1 MKSRSSAGKSDSRL
15 SRSKC
20 PLVLSCISSI
30 TMPRGR
36 KSLLSGMKLSYCC
49 EWPNCYIMYDNV
61 DLFKYHQLQHFRELC
76 EQPPQGSYFFTCGIC
91 NTSLNVTDGDAIE
104 RHSFFH
110 SWVNQ
115 LKTIG
120 KHILELNDW
129 PVCLSDSISCNLIP
143 ELPTK
148 FECGW
153 EYCDF
158 KTNDVSVFITHVSK
172 HPEEY
177 TDSRYPE
184 NVQLKCLWEN
194 CTYMANRLKNLSCHL
209 DTHTQAKRAACPT
222 CGLLL
227 VDFRK
232 LEDHLKRQQIHLL
245 NKSTHFKQNL
255 HHSIK
260 PVKCNRCRR
269 VFSTQ
274 RLLMSHMKRHINT
287 VKCPFCDMTVWS
299 KSALERHILFRH
311 SDEKPYKCPHCS
323 FAFKLT
329 NGLTR
334 HLRLRHKI
342 NELNHNE
349 KKSANSLVTD
359 TTQSDLDAEKWPHST
374 SIAPIHGLLAQAGAL
389 PNIQT
394 DILPRT
400 DNDIIPCAKVNV
412 FVCPHNGCSFK
423 TNKRNGYLIHIGRKH
438 NPLPSY
444 SSLESLSDH
453 SYNAENSSNTSQK
466 RLYMCHMCSVV
477 KRRGSE
483 LSKHLVKDHH
493 LARPSG
499 HVRFTYTISDDGHYR
514 LQLTRLDTVC
524 VAAQLLGET
533 VVSKL
538 LVETRNQQ
546 LPICE

>member
-1 MKSRSSAGKSDSRL
+1 
-15 SRSKC
+15 
-20 PLVLSCISSI
+20 
-30 TMPRGR
+30 MPRGR
-36 KSLLSGMKLSYCC
+36 RSLLSGMKLSYCC
-49 EWPNCYIMYDNV
+49 EWPNCSNTYDNE
-61 DLFKYHQLQHFRELC
+61 DLIKYHQLQHFKELC
-76 EQPPQGSYFFTCGIC
+76 QQASQNSCPPIC
-91 NTSLNVTDGDAIE
+91 NICNALLDITDIDGIE

-110 SWVNQ
+110 SWVSR

-120 KHILELNDW
+120 KHVLELNDW
-129 PVCLSDSISCNLIP
+129 PVCLSDPMSCNLIP

-158 KTNDVSVFITHVSK
+158 KTNDVSIFITHVSK

-177 TDSRYPE
+177 TDSRYPA

-194 CTYMANRLKNLSCHL
+194 CKYMANRLRNLSCHL
-209 DTHTQAKRAACPT
+209 DTHTQTKRAACPT

-232 LEDHLKRQQIHLL
+232 LEDHLKRQQVHLL
-245 NKSTHFKQNL
+245 NKSANFKEKL

-260 PVKCNRCRR
+260 PVKCSRCRK

-274 RLLMSHMKRHINT
+274 RFLMMHMKRHINT

-299 KSALERHILFRH
+299 KSALDRHILFRH
-311 SDEKPYKCPHCS
+311 SNEKPFFCPYCP
-323 FAFKLT
+323 FAFKIID
-329 NGLTR
+329 GLAR
-334 HLRLRHKI
+334 HLKFKHKI
-342 NELNHNE
+342 NGSNENGGTSINPVSLN
-349 KKSANSLVTD
+349 TD
-359 TTQSDLDAEKWPHST
+359 QSDLDAERWPSHPT
-374 SIAPIHGLLAQAGAL
+374 SVAPIHGPLAQAGAL
-389 PNIQT
+389 PLIQT
-394 DILPRT
+394 DALTSADYDTTVFATP
-400 DNDIIPCAKVNV
+400 DV
-412 FVCPHNGCSFK
+412 FVCPHNGCNFK
-423 TNKRNGYLIHIGRKH
+423 TNKRNGYLVHIGRKH
-438 NPLPSY
+438 NPLPS
-444 SSLESLSDH
+444 
-453 SYNAENSSNTSQK
+453 NSSSESSDQPLNIDDSPKLSQD
-466 RLYMCHMCSVV
+466 RLYICHMCSVV
-477 KRRGSE
+477 KRRGCE

-514 LQLTRLDTVC
+514 LQLTRLDTVR

-538 LVETRNQQ
+538 LVDTRNQQ

>member
-1 MKSRSSAGKSDSRL
+1 M
-15 SRSKC
+15 
-20 PLVLSCISSI
+20 
-30 TMPRGR
+30 TRGR
-36 KSLLSGMKLSYCC
+36 KSLLSGMKLSYTC
-49 EWPNCYIMYDNV
+49 EWSNCCNTYNNEN
-61 DLFKYHQLQHFRELC
+61 LLKYHQLQHFRDLC
-76 EQPPQGSYFFTCGIC
+76 EQPSQGSRLPVCGIC
-91 NTSLNVTDGDAIE
+91 NASLNITDVDGIE

-115 LKTIG
+115 LKAIG
-120 KHILELNDW
+120 KHILEINDW
-129 PVCLSDSISCNLIP
+129 PVCLSDPVSCNLIP

-158 KTNDVSVFITHVSK
+158 KTNDVCVFITHVSR

-177 TDSRYPE
+177 TDSRYPA

-194 CTYMANRLKNLSCHL
+194 CTYIANRLRNLSSHL

-245 NKSTHFKQNL
+245 NKSTNFKENL
-255 HHSIK
+255 HHSVK
-260 PVKCNRCRR
+260 PVKCSRCRK

-311 SDEKPYKCPHCS
+311 SNEKPFKCPYCN
-323 FAFKLT
+323 FTFKLT
-329 NGLTR
+329 NCLTR
-334 HLRLRHKI
+334 HLSSRHKI
-342 NELNHNE
+342 YESNEND
-349 KKSANSLVTD
+349 KKSTDPVVPD
-359 TTQSDLDAEKWPHST
+359 TTQSDLVGEKWPHSI
-374 SIAPIHGLLAQAGAL
+374 SIAPIHGPLAQAGAL
-389 PNIQT
+389 PNVQA
-394 DILPRT
+394 DISTPT
-400 DNDIIPCAKVNV
+400 DNDTTPCAIVDV
-412 FVCPHNGCSFK
+412 FVCPHNGCNFK
-423 TNKRNGYLIHIGRKH
+423 TNKRNGYLVHIGRKH
-438 NPLPSY
+438 HPLPSN
-444 SSLESLSDH
+444 SSLESSSDRPY
-453 SYNAENSSNTSQK
+453 STDNSPNTSK
-466 RLYMCHMCSVV
+466 ERLYKCHMCSVV
-477 KRRGSE
+477 KRRGNE
-483 LSKHLVKDHH
+483 LSKHLVRDHH

-514 LQLTRLDTVC
+514 LQLTRLDTVR

-546 LPICE
+546 LSICE